1 MTASSG
7 YFGDKSN
14 NVTKSGVKL
23 DNKRELVASPQVAQ
37 NFEKR
42 LKTRLEEPEE
52 EECQFD
58 EPTGM
63 FGDMMAELKQNMS
76 KNMNRAEAEESM
88 QASFIDQDQESSRM
102 EIPPPPTLLQRS
114 HLAPRLDCTGG
125 LGINTTA
132 APQLDMT
139 GLGAGAPRLDL
150 TGAPRLD
157 ITGAQRLDLTGAPR
171 LDLTAAPRLDLTGAP
186 RLDITGAPSL
196 DITGAPR
203 LDITGAPRLD
213 ITEAPRLDITA
224 APSLDLTAAAE
235 DCGLAQRTANLSLDD
250 TIDPFHPD
258 THATLLASIAPPV
271 SARHGYVAHQRSMPA
286 IRARAT
292 VTLGQDSF
300 YISELKGE
308 GGNAKVFAATRHDD
322 DMDCT
327 IAGIDAVL
335 KVQKPANDWEFYL
348 CTEVQSRLAPGLR
361 PAFMS
366 VPRNYVFSDGG
377 IFVSYHQKFGTLLD
391 IVNIVKTCQ
400 VAKTSIEP
408 MAVYF
413 TIELLKMIE
422 GLHDAGILHA
432 DLKADNLLLQVSF
445 LILCLNCYQT

>member
-1 MTASSG
+1 M
-7 YFGDKSN
+7 
-14 NVTKSGVKL
+14 TKSGVKL

-102 EIPPPPTLLQRS
+102 EIPPTPTLLQRS
-114 HLAPRLDCTGG
+114 HLAPRLDCTAG
-125 LGINTTA
+125 LAINTTA

-139 GLGAGAPRLDL
+139 GLGGGAPRLDL
-150 TGAPRLD
+150 TGAP
-157 ITGAQRLDLTGAPR
+157 RLDLTGAPR
-171 LDLTAAPRLDLTGAP
+171 LDLTAAPRLD
-186 RLDITGAPSL
+186 ITGAPSL
-196 DITGAPR
+196 D
-203 LDITGAPRLD
+203 LTGAPRLD

-224 APSLDLTAAAE
+224 APSLDMTAE
-235 DCGLAQRTANLSLDD
+235 DGGLAQRTANLSLDD

-258 THATLLASIAPPV
+258 THAALLASLATPV

-335 KVQKPANDWEFYL
+335 KVQKSATVNDWEFYL

-366 VPRNYVFSDGG
+366 VPRNYVFTDGG
-377 IFVSYHQKFGTLLD
+377 ILVSYHQKFGTLLD

-445 LILCLNCYQT
+445 IILHFNL

>member
-1 MTASSG
+1 M
-7 YFGDKSN
+7 N
-14 NVTKSGVKL
+14 W
-23 DNKRELVASPQVAQ
+23 
-37 NFEKR
+37 R
-42 LKTRLEEPEE
+42 LFNINIT
-52 EECQFD
+52 FV
-58 EPTGM
+58 
-63 FGDMMAELKQNMS
+63 
-76 KNMNRAEAEESM
+76 
-88 QASFIDQDQESSRM
+88 I
-102 EIPPPPTLLQRS
+102 
-114 HLAPRLDCTGG
+114 
-125 LGINTTA
+125 GIHEVSE
-132 APQLDMT
+132 QL
-139 GLGAGAPRLDL
+139 
-150 TGAPRLD
+150 
-157 ITGAQRLDLTGAPR
+157 
-171 LDLTAAPRLDLTGAP
+171 
-186 RLDITGAPSL
+186 
-196 DITGAPR
+196 
-203 LDITGAPRLD
+203 TGAPRLD

-224 APSLDLTAAAE
+224 APSLDMTAE
-235 DCGLAQRTANLSLDD
+235 DGGLAQRTANLSLDD

-258 THATLLASIAPPV
+258 THAALLASLATPV

-335 KVQKPANDWEFYL
+335 KVQKSATVNDWEFYL

-366 VPRNYVFSDGG
+366 VPRNYVFTDGG
-377 IFVSYHQKFGTLLD
+377 ILVSYHQKFGTLLD

-445 LILCLNCYQT
+445 IILYFNS

>member
-1 MTASSG
+1 M
-7 YFGDKSN
+7 
-14 NVTKSGVKL
+14 TKSGVKL

-102 EIPPPPTLLQRS
+102 EIPPTPTLLQRS
-114 HLAPRLDCTGG
+114 HLAPRLDCTAG
-125 LGINTTA
+125 LAINTTA

-139 GLGAGAPRLDL
+139 GLGGGAPRLDL
-150 TGAPRLD
+150 TGAP
-157 ITGAQRLDLTGAPR
+157 RLDLTGAPR
-171 LDLTAAPRLDLTGAP
+171 LDLTAAPRLD
-186 RLDITGAPSL
+186 ITGAPSL
-196 DITGAPR
+196 D
-203 LDITGAPRLD
+203 LTGAPRLD

-224 APSLDLTAAAE
+224 APSLDMTAE
-235 DCGLAQRTANLSLDD
+235 DGGLAQRTANLSLDD

-258 THATLLASIAPPV
+258 THAALLASLATPV

-335 KVQKPANDWEFYL
+335 KVQKSATVNDWEFYL

-366 VPRNYVFSDGG
+366 VPRNYVFTDGG
-377 IFVSYHQKFGTLLD
+377 ILVSYHQKFGTLLD

-445 LILCLNCYQT
+445 IILYFNS

>member
-1 MTASSG
+1 M
-7 YFGDKSN
+7 
-14 NVTKSGVKL
+14 TKSGVKL

-102 EIPPPPTLLQRS
+102 EIPPTPTLLQRS
-114 HLAPRLDCTGG
+114 HLAPRLDCTAG
-125 LGINTTA
+125 LAINTTA

-139 GLGAGAPRLDL
+139 GLGGGAPRLDL

-157 ITGAQRLDLTGAPR
+157 ITGAPRLDLTGAPR
-171 LDLTAAPRLDLTGAP
+171 LDLTAAPRLD
-186 RLDITGAPSL
+186 ITGAPSL
-196 DITGAPR
+196 D
-203 LDITGAPRLD
+203 LTGAPRLD

-224 APSLDLTAAAE
+224 APSLDMTAE
-235 DCGLAQRTANLSLDD
+235 DGGLAQRTANLSLDD
-250 TIDPFHPD
+250 TIDPFHPN
-258 THATLLASIAPPV
+258 THAALLASLASPV

-335 KVQKPANDWEFYL
+335 KVQKSATVNDWEFYL

-366 VPRNYVFSDGG
+366 VPRNYVFTDGG
-377 IFVSYHQKFGTLLD
+377 ILVSYHQKFGTLLD

-445 LILCLNCYQT
+445 IILYFNS

>member
-1 MTASSG
+1 M
-7 YFGDKSN
+7 N
-14 NVTKSGVKL
+14 W
-23 DNKRELVASPQVAQ
+23 
-37 NFEKR
+37 R
-42 LKTRLEEPEE
+42 LFNINIT
-52 EECQFD
+52 FV
-58 EPTGM
+58 
-63 FGDMMAELKQNMS
+63 
-76 KNMNRAEAEESM
+76 
-88 QASFIDQDQESSRM
+88 I
-102 EIPPPPTLLQRS
+102 
-114 HLAPRLDCTGG
+114 
-125 LGINTTA
+125 GIHEVSE
-132 APQLDMT
+132 QL
-139 GLGAGAPRLDL
+139 
-150 TGAPRLD
+150 
-157 ITGAQRLDLTGAPR
+157 
-171 LDLTAAPRLDLTGAP
+171 
-186 RLDITGAPSL
+186 
-196 DITGAPR
+196 
-203 LDITGAPRLD
+203 TGAPRLD

-224 APSLDLTAAAE
+224 APSLDMTAE
-235 DCGLAQRTANLSLDD
+235 DGGLAQRTANLSLDD

-258 THATLLASIAPPV
+258 THATLLASLAKPV

-335 KVQKPANDWEFYL
+335 KVQKSATVNDWEFYL

-366 VPRNYVFSDGG
+366 VPRNYVFTDGG
-377 IFVSYHQKFGTLLD
+377 ILVSYHQKFGTLLD

-432 DLKADNLLLQVSF
+432 DLKADNLLLQGSF
-445 LILCLNCYQT
+445 IILHFNL